1 MSRFSSFLKTTT
13 GMVTTVATLVVAVAG
28 LIAAVKQLSGSQSS
42 SEAVAVTTVVNGD
55 SPAERELR
63 SHIPAEIRPS
73 CGKPVN
79 PEETAV
85 ASFNCTY
92 RDVVKLQYNLFASD
106 VELRQ
111 DVDRVR
117 EVYGDK
123 HECGP
128 KPLLCFRQSSGEA
141 DIVWVDA
148 PANIMGFAYRDDGQL
163 DALYES
169 WRKIVD

>member
-13 GMVTTVATLVVAVAG
+13 GMVTTVATLLVAVAG
-28 LIAAVKQLSGSQSS
+28 LIAAVKQLTGSQSS
-42 SEAVAVTTVVNGD
+42 AGPAAATTVVSGD
-55 SPAERELR
+55 TPAERELR
-63 SHIPAEIRPS
+63 SHIPLEIRPS
-73 CGKPVN
+73 CGPPVN

-106 VELRQ
+106 VELRD
-111 DVDRVR
+111 DVARVR
-117 EVYGDK
+117 KLYGDK

-128 KPLLCFRQSSGEA
+128 KPLLCFEQSSGEA
-141 DIVWVDA
+141 DIVWVDE
-148 PANIMGFAYRDDGQL
+148 PASIMGFAYRDYGHL

-169 WRKIVD
+169 WRKIAE

>member
-1 MSRFSSFLKTTT
+1 MSRFSTFLKTTT
-13 GMVTTVATLVVAVAG
+13 GMVTTIATLVVAVAG
-28 LIAAVKQLSGSQSS
+28 LIAAVKQLSGSEGS

-55 SPAERELR
+55 SPAEQELR
-63 SHIPAEIRPS
+63 SHIPPEIRPT

-85 ASFNCTY
+85 AAFNCTY
-92 RDVVKLQYNLFASD
+92 RDVVKVQYNLFASD

-117 EVYGDK
+117 KLYGDR

-141 DIVWVDA
+141 DIVWIDA

-169 WRKIVD
+169 WRKIAD

>member
-13 GMVTTVATLVVAVAG
+13 GMVTTVATLIVAVAG
-28 LIAAVKQLSGSQSS
+28 LIAAVKQLSGSQGSS
-42 SEAVAVTTVVNGD
+42 AAAVTTVVNGD

-63 SHIPAEIRPS
+63 SHIPAEIRPT

-117 EVYGDK
+117 KVYGDK

-128 KPLLCFRQSSGEA
+128 EPLLCFRQSSGEA
-141 DIVWVDA
+141 DIVWIDA
-148 PANIMGFAYRDDGQL
+148 PANVMGFAYRDDGHL

-169 WRKIVD
+169 WRKIAE